1 MMRKADPSGMWRAG
15 QGAPTLV
22 DLPAAAQ
29 VSAPRTI
36 GCGYRSYD
44 RHEIALAD
52 GSFTSHIDRDVLR
65 SGSVVG
71 ILPIDLDRAEVVL
84 IRQFR
89 LGGHIA
95 LGKGDMIELPA
106 GRVGLDETVEQ
117 AARRECHEEIG
128 VLPRWLQP
136 LFAVMPAPALSDECM
151 TLYIASIDASQVRD
165 RSGCAHEDENIETLR
180 LSIDSAK
187 DMLARGGFHNS
198 LVIIALQWLAL
209 NCSALPAIFQR
220 TAEATVPGDADASLR

>member
-1 MMRKADPSGMWRAG
+1 MMRKADPGGIWRAG
-15 QGAPTLV
+15 QGAPTPV

-29 VSAPRTI
+29 VSEPRTI

-52 GSFTSHIDRDVLR
+52 GSFTLHIDRDVLR

-89 LGGHIA
+89 LGGHLA
-95 LGKGDMIELPA
+95 LGKGDMVELPA

-117 AARRECHEEIG
+117 AARRECYEEIG

-220 TAEATVPGDADASLR
+220 TAGGMAPGDADPSVR

>member
-1 MMRKADPSGMWRAG
+1 MMRKTGRRGVWRAG
-15 QGAPTLV
+15 ERAPTLV

-36 GCGYRSYD
+36 GRGYRSYD

-71 ILPIDLDRAEVVL
+71 ILPIDLDTAEVVL

-106 GRVGLDETVEQ
+106 GRVGLDETTEQ
-117 AARRECHEEIG
+117 AARRECYEEIG
-128 VLPRWLQP
+128 VLPRWLHP

-151 TLYIASIDASQVRD
+151 TLYIASIDASQVKH

-187 DMLARGGFHNS
+187 AMLARGGFHNS

-209 NCSALPAIFQR
+209 NSSALPAIFQG
-220 TAEATVPGDADASLR
+220 TPGVTVPGDAGGSRR

>member
-1 MMRKADPSGMWRAG
+1 MWRVAE
-15 QGAPTLV
+15 QAPTPV

-36 GCGYRSYD
+36 GRGYRSYD
-44 RHEIALAD
+44 SHQIALAD
-52 GSFTSHIDRDVLR
+52 GSLTSHIERDVLR

-71 ILPIDLDRAEVVL
+71 ILPIDLDTAEVVL

-106 GRVGLDETVEQ
+106 GRVGLDETAEQ
-117 AARRECHEEIG
+117 AAARECYEEIG
-128 VLPRWLQP
+128 VLPRCLRP

-151 TLYIASIDASQVRD
+151 TLYVASIDASQIRH

-180 LSIDSAK
+180 LSIDAAE

-209 NCSALPAIFQR
+209 NSRALPAIFQR
-220 TAEATVPGDADASLR
+220 TAGLTVPGDPDSNLR

>member
-1 MMRKADPSGMWRAG
+1 MTCKTSPGGMRRAG
-15 QGAPTLV
+15 EGAPTLV

-29 VSAPRTI
+29 VSAPRNI
-36 GCGYRSYD
+36 GRGYRSYD

-52 GSFTSHIDRDVLR
+52 GSLTSHIERDVLR

-71 ILPIDLDRAEVVL
+71 ILPVDLDSAEVVL

-95 LGKGDMIELPA
+95 LGRGAMIELPA
-106 GRVGLDETVEQ
+106 GRVNPDETAEQ
-117 AARRECHEEIG
+117 AARRECYEEIG
-128 VLPRWLQP
+128 VFPRWLYP

-151 TLYIASIDASQVRD
+151 TLYVASVDSSQVKD
-165 RSGCAHEDENIETLR
+165 RGGCAHEDENIETLR

-209 NCSALPAIFQR
+209 NSGALRHIFQEGGSQK
-220 TAEATVPGDADASLR
+220 AGM